1 MPPLS
6 PLLLPEKSADGG
18 SVEERLPRVKRVVTV
33 LLVPEKTHSL
43 AKVGEETM
51 R

>member
-1 MPPLS
+1 
-6 PLLLPEKSADGG
+6 
-18 SVEERLPRVKRVVTV
+18 LPRVKHVVTV